1 MPFCRLETNVVLD
14 ADRTQTL
21 VRGLSSLVA
30 DMLGKPEGYVLAVAE
45 PGKALCFGG
54 TDDPAAYV
62 TLQSIGLPREKTPE
76 FSAVM
81 CAFLEDA
88 LSIMPDRVY
97 VAFGDIDRPM
107 MGWNSTTF

>member
-1 MPFCRLETNVVLD
+1 MPFCRLETNVVVGKEQ
-14 ADRTQTL
+14 TQTL
-21 VRGLSSLVA
+21 VRGLSTLVA
-30 DMLGKPEGYVLAVAE
+30 DMLGKPEAYVMAVFE
-45 PGKALCFGG
+45 PGKELMFGG

-88 LSIMPDRVY
+88 LSIAPDRVY
-97 VAFGDIDRPM
+97 IAFGDIDRPL
-107 MGWNSTTF
+107 MGWNSATF